1 MSRDPQFLLMIQ
13 IALIGIVVVVGF
25 FYIWK
30 TLSRL
35 EARID
40 ELSSRDCHDINQSC
54 SMLSNTLTKSQDAQM
69 MSGEKNSN
77 KNTYTEHDDEAY
89 IVNEDAEKDE
99 YEDDED
105 DDEDD
110 DDEDDIALMRAC
122 FNSIPL
128 QQLMDDSI
136 SPFTIFKKDNT
147 DTNTNDNDND
157 SDLDNDS
164 NNKFTKKSGITLSE
178 AKESHDTIHKESIK
192 ADSHIDEDNISFID
206 TDTNEYSKTKLK
218 KMNLDV
224 LRDICSSRGLQT
236 DGSKATLIDRVLSSF
251 PASV

>member
-54 SMLSNTLTKSQDAQM
+54 SMLSNTLTKPQDVQTM
-69 MSGEKNSN
+69 TGGKNSN
-77 KNTYTEHDDEAY
+77 KNTYTDHNEDGEKD
-89 IVNEDAEKDE
+89 EDAEDAE
-99 YEDDED
+99 DAEDDED
-105 DDEDD
+105 DEN
-110 DDEDDIALMRAC
+110 DEDDIALMRAC
-122 FNSIPL
+122 FNGIPL
-128 QQLMDDSI
+128 QQLMDDAI

-147 DTNTNDNDND
+147 DTNTNDNDSD
-157 SDLDNDS
+157 SDNDS
-164 NNKFTKKSGITLSE
+164 NIKFTKKSGITLSE
-178 AKESHDTIHKESIK
+178 AKESHDTIHKDSMK
-192 ADSHIDEDNISFID
+192 ADSHVDEDNVSFID

-218 KMNLDV
+218 KMNLDA

-236 DGSKATLIDRVLSSF
+236 DGSKVTLVDRVLSSF